1 MKDKKKVKLTIGIVG
16 PICAGKE
23 TLGAYL
29 KRRYKATYYSL
40 SDIIRDELDFL
51 GFDRHSRELLQAI
64 GNELR
69 YHRGSDYL
77 ARRIVDKM
85 KAKDHG
91 FTVIGSIRNPDEVYF
106 LRDNLTNFY
115 LLAIDVD
122 QKIRYK
128 RLKKRGRLGDSKSWE
143 EFLKA
148 EEREFNQKTKEF
160 FQIQVDTASSEAD
173 FFIANNRGKELL
185 YKNTD
190 RLLSRIISP
199 TVNDR
204 LGEIIIAVGSR
215 NPTKITAVRSVID
228 RIFPNAKVVAV
239 EVESKVSATPLSDE
253 ESIKG
258 ATNRAKEALRKLNGR
273 LAVGLEGGLRKIGS
287 KYFLTNWAVVVDSK
301 GKVGVGAGSE
311 VLVPDTLVTKIKNGQ
326 DLGKIADGLMGS
338 KDIKAQIG
346 TSGVLTK
353 GLVHRSHVTE
363 IAVSS
368 ALAIFLSPELY
379 GRKKRRKSDIL

>member
-1 MKDKKKVKLTIGIVG
+1 M
-16 PICAGKE
+16 
-23 TLGAYL
+23 
-29 KRRYKATYYSL
+29 
-40 SDIIRDELDFL
+40 
-51 GFDRHSRELLQAI
+51 
-64 GNELR
+64 
-69 YHRGSDYL
+69 
-77 ARRIVDKM
+77 
-85 KAKDHG
+85 
-91 FTVIGSIRNPDEVYF
+91 
-106 LRDNLTNFY
+106 
-115 LLAIDVD
+115 
-122 QKIRYK
+122 
-128 RLKKRGRLGDSKSWE
+128 
-143 EFLKA
+143 
-148 EEREFNQKTKEF
+148 
-160 FQIQVDTASSEAD
+160 
-173 FFIANNRGKELL
+173 
-185 YKNTD
+185 
-190 RLLSRIISP
+190 
-199 TVNDR
+199 
-204 LGEIIIAVGSR
+204 
-215 NPTKITAVRSVID
+215 
-228 RIFPNAKVVAV
+228 AV

-273 LAVGLEGGLRKIGS
+273 LAVGLEGGLRKIDNR
-287 KYFLTNWAVVVDSK
+287 YFLTNWAVVIDSK